1 MKRAADKGR
10 ASRAQ
15 HGFPG
20 MWTFWFKR
28 QWPRRPEEG
37 LNSHASSTAM
47 QAVFVHRKGVNV
59 LDSRSGSMAT
69 SRQSA
74 QPAAMPCKEAGQ

>member
-37 LNSHASSTAM
+37 LNSNARSTAM
-47 QAVFVHRKGVNV
+47 QAVFIRSKGFNV
-59 LDSRSGSMAT
+59 LDSRSACMAT
-69 SRQSA
+69 SRQGT
-74 QPAAMPCKEAGQ
+74 QPAAMPCEEAGQ